1 MFIVLGTKRVG
12 ESLSRGLIH
21 GCCYILQSPLHLFGS
36 RSLLVADLRVF
47 CFLALIAIWN
57 ADRWP
62 LS

>member
-1 MFIVLGTKRVG
+1 
-12 ESLSRGLIH
+12 
-21 GCCYILQSPLHLFGS
+21 LHLFGS